1 MKKTTKIGIFVGA
14 GAFLLGALTMGVV
27 MFFSAPTLM
36 MMEDE
41 SRYGF
46 EETIDRFETKVDDA
60 GWSIVNTHDMQAV
73 LEGHGYDVDRV
84 ETFELCSSE
93 YSAEI
98 LKLDDERI
106 VSPLMPC
113 RISIYETSDGSV
125 HIARMNSSLMA
136 RTFGG
141 VINDVMQKAAAE
153 TEEIIDP
160 LLE

>member
-1 MKKTTKIGIFVGA
+1 MFV
-14 GAFLLGALTMGVV
+14 LGALAMALIA
-27 MFFSAPTLM
+27 FFSAPALM

-46 EETIDRFETKVDDA
+46 EETVSRFETKVDEA

-73 LEGHGYDVDRV
+73 LDGHGYDVDRV

-98 LKLDDERI
+98 LKLDDERV

-113 RISIYETSDGSV
+113 RISVYETSDGSV
-125 HIARMNSSLMA
+125 YISRMNSSLMA

-160 LLE
+160 LIE